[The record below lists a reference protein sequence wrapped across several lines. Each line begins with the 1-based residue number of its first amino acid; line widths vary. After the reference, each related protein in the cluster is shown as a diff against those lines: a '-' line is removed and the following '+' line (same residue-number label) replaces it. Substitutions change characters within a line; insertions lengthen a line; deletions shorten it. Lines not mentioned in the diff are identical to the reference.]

1 MMNSNYLFID
11 KINLVFRIRE
21 IKRSLIKINLVFK
34 IREIKHSLIK
44 INLVFKI
51 REIKHSLIE
60 VLFKKQRSIYV
71 KFLKVK
77 M

>member
-11 KINLVFRIRE
+11 KINI
-21 IKRSLIKINLVFK
+21 VFK

-60 VLFKKQRSIYV
+60 ILFKKQRNIYV
-71 KFLKVK
+71 EFLKVK